1 MAKPVFFP
9 YTSIIC
15 DGDDLRREF
24 AAHNRDHYPDELYQN
39 LFDFLCEAHAGE
51 EFATL
56 DVIGLCCDM
65 RGLTPTDLPDDLREE
80 LSTTYRYDDE
90 AHSDAI
96 METLREYASEE
107 GYYLATDEERRIVW
121 II

>member
-1 MAKPVFFP
+1 MNPVFFP

-15 DGDDLRREF
+15 DADDLRREF
-24 AAHNRDHYPDELYQN
+24 AAHDRAYYPDELYQN
-39 LFDFLCEAHAGE
+39 LFDFLCEAYADE
-51 EFATL
+51 EFTTL
-56 DVIGLCCDM
+56 DVIELCCDM
-65 RGLTPTDLPDDLREE
+65 RGLTPTDLPDDVREE
-80 LSTTYRYDDE
+80 LANEYRHDVE

-96 METLREYASEE
+96 MEALREYASEE

>member
-1 MAKPVFFP
+1 MNPVFFP
-9 YTSIIC
+9 YTSIIA
-15 DGDDLRREF
+15 DADDLRREF

-39 LFDFLCEAHAGE
+39 LFDFLCGAYAGE

-56 DVIGLCCDM
+56 DIIALCCDM
-65 RGLTPTDLPDDLREE
+65 RGLTPADLPDELREE
-80 LSTTYRYDDE
+80 LADEYNAHDD
-90 AHSDAI
+90 AL

-107 GYYLATDEERRIVW
+107 GYYLATDEGRRVVW